1 MGSKNY
7 FLPWSKDIFSLGGKI
22 HFLKVAKHIFSWW
35 QNIFS
40 HGAKIYFLMWQ
51 NIFSQSVKTNL
62 LMVAKYIFSKCQNIF
77 SLSAKTYLLMVAK
90 GVLLSVPPDGGRVS
104 ADRETGQSDNLLRV
118 AISLRRTYRVSFLK
132 VPATSD
138 LDPLYFEVRILTI
151 VTNFFELKFLYIL
164 TLNCD
169 VYRSKDIRFVAST

>member
-40 HGAKIYFLMWQ
+40 HGAKIYFPMWQ
-51 NIFSQSVKTNL
+51 NIFSQSV
-62 LMVAKYIFSKCQNIF
+62 
-77 SLSAKTYLLMVAK
+77 KTYLLMVAK

-151 VTNFFELKFLYIL
+151 VTNFFELQFLYIL

>member
-7 FLPWSKDIFSLGGKI
+7 FLPWSKDMFSLGGKI

-104 ADRETGQSDNLLRV
+104 ADRETGQSDNLLWV
-118 AISLRRTYRVSFLK
+118 AISLRRTCRVSFLK
-132 VPATSD
+132 VLSASYKWSWPTKFWGPYFDHSD
-138 LDPLYFEVRILTI
+138 
-151 VTNFFELKFLYIL
+151 KFL
-164 TLNCD
+164 
-169 VYRSKDIRFVAST
+169 RVAISLYSNPQLWCI

>member
-40 HGAKIYFLMWQ
+40 HGAKIYFPMWQ
-51 NIFSQSVKTNL
+51 NIFSQSV
-62 LMVAKYIFSKCQNIF
+62 
-77 SLSAKTYLLMVAK
+77 KTYLLMVAK

-118 AISLRRTYRVSFLK
+118 AISLRRTCRVSFLK
-132 VPATSD
+132 VLS
-138 LDPLYFEVRILTI
+138 
-151 VTNFFELKFLYIL
+151 
-164 TLNCD
+164 
-169 VYRSKDIRFVAST
+169 ASYK

>member
-51 NIFSQSVKTNL
+51 NIFSQSVKTYL

-77 SLSAKTYLLMVAK
+77 SLGGKMCFLWVAKIYFPLVSPTNLLMVAK
-90 GVLLSVPPDGGRVS
+90 GVLVSVPPDGGRVS

-118 AISLRRTYRVSFLK
+118 AISLRRTYRVSFSK
-132 VPATSD
+132 VLS
-138 LDPLYFEVRILTI
+138 
-151 VTNFFELKFLYIL
+151 
-164 TLNCD
+164 
-169 VYRSKDIRFVAST
+169 ASYN